1 MIALLIALC
10 RRGYEIS
17 ADLAKDIDSRTENRT
32 RTTLLALQF
41 IALLAG
47 FFSAAAI
54 LVFALAQVWLALLY
68 WRTKNTPGQG
78 QELPNAWSGPWPTVL
93 IQLPIYNEQYVVERL
108 LKCIA
113 QMDYPKDKLTIQLL
127 DDSSDETGAIAAK
140 TIALLKTQGMNIDHI
155 RRPDRK
161 GFKAGALDYGLKL
174 NGAEFVAIFDADFLP
189 RPDFVKQVIA
199 YFADPKVGMVQTRW
213 EHLNADYSLITRMM
227 AFAIDNHFSVE
238 HGGRQASDSFINFNG
253 TGGMWRRK
261 TIEEAG
267 GWKSDTLTEDLDL
280 SFRSQIMGWKF
291 IFAENITSPSELPV
305 QMSAVRSQQYRW
317 TKGAAETGRKTLS
330 NLWNSSASLSTKIVG
345 SFHMLN
351 SFIFLFLFLFAL
363 STAALPFLGF
373 THFMAIAMALNLLI
387 TSAMLATLITY
398 WISQRAGDFI
408 GQSKSAVGVLYT
420 TVTFLALAT
429 GLCAHCSR
437 AVLQGLFGQATP
449 FVRTPKLNVTDEN
462 RQIKGKQAYN
472 ITAIPPVVFIEL
484 ALTLLFIGLII
495 ISFGHQA
502 AAFIGIYIFYAVAFG
517 IVSVLSVREVIAG

>member
-1 MIALLIALC
+1 M
-10 RRGYEIS
+10 
-17 ADLAKDIDSRTENRT
+17 
-32 RTTLLALQF
+32 LALQI
-41 IALLAG
+41 IAVTAG
-47 FFSAAAI
+47 FLSAAAV
-54 LVFALAQVWLALLY
+54 LVFTLAQVSLALLY
-68 WRTKNTPGQG
+68 WRTKNTPGQA
-78 QELPNAWSGPWPTVL
+78 QEIPSPWTGPWPTVL

-108 LKCIA
+108 LRCVA
-113 QMDYPKDKLTIQLL
+113 QMDYPKDKLSVQLL
-127 DDSSDETGAIAAK
+127 DDSSDETAAIAAK
-140 TIALLKTQGMNIDHI
+140 TIAQLKAQGINIDHV

-161 GFKAGALDYGLKL
+161 GFKAGALDYGMKL
-174 NGAEFVAIFDADFLP
+174 DTAEFIAIFDADFLP

-291 IFAENITSPSELPV
+291 IFAENITTPSELPV

-317 TKGAAETGRKTLS
+317 TKGAAETGRKTLT
-330 NLWNSSASLSTKIVG
+330 NLWRSDASLSTKVIG

-351 SFIFLFLFLFAL
+351 SFIFLFLFMFAL
-363 STAALPFLGF
+363 STAALPFLGLS
-373 THFMAIAMALNLLI
+373 HFMAIAMTLNAMI
-387 TSAMLATLITY
+387 TSAMITTLLTY

-408 GQSKSAVGVLYT
+408 GQSKTALDVLYT
-420 TVTFLALAT
+420 TITFLALAT

-437 AVLQGLFGQATP
+437 AVLQGLLGQATP

-472 ITAIPPVVFIEL
+472 IKAVPPVVFVEL
-484 ALTLLFIGLII
+484 ALAALFIGLVII
-495 ISFGHQA
+495 GFGHQA
-502 AAFIGIYIFYAVAFG
+502 AVFIGVYVFFAVGFLV
-517 IVSVLSVREVIAG
+517 VSVLSLREVFLG